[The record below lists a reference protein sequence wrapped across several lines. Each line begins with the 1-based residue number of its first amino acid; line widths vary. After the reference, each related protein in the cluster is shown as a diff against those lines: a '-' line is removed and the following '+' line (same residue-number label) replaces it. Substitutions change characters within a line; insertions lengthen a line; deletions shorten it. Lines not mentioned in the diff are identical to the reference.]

1 MLSRVQLFCDP
12 MNYSLQAS
20 LSIEFSRLEY
30 WSGYN
35 FLLQEIHPNPGI
47 EPASSVSP
55 ALQADSLP
63 SEPSRSICPYTCG
76 VSPMAHLIQGSHIG
90 FR

>member
-63 SEPSRSICPYTCG
+63 SEPLGNLLVCTFYWASL
-76 VSPMAHLIQGSHIG
+76 VAQ
-90 FR
+90 